1 MNEGKGDWMTKHLVS
16 ILIALIIGAGH
27 GLYQAH
33 HSANVYVEKPLL
45 SAEQEAQ
52 VTETAT
58 VEPQPVVEEA
68 KEPTEEP
75 IKPSRGGQHGRY
87 MEVTAYTG
95 APDEGG
101 GITATGKRVRR
112 GMCATGSEYR
122 FGTVLYVEG
131 FGEVVVEDRGVSN
144 GHLDLAVDSKKEAF
158 QLGRT
163 IRKVYVV
170 STPD

>member
-1 MNEGKGDWMTKHLVS
+1 MNEGKGDCMTKHLVS
-16 ILIALIIGAGH
+16 IFIALLVAS
-27 GLYQAH
+27 LYTIATMPQQE
-33 HSANVYVEKPLL
+33 YEKPPL
-45 SAEQEAQ
+45 SAKQEAQ
-52 VTETAT
+52 IVETT
-58 VEPQPVVEEA
+58 PPVEPVQEKVEEVK
-68 KEPTEEP
+68 KEVIEQ
-75 IKPSRGGQHGRY
+75 KPSRGGQQGRY

-101 GITATGKRVRR
+101 GITASGKKVRR

-122 FGTVLYVEG
+122 IGTVLYVEG

-158 QLGRT
+158 KLGRT

-170 STPD
+170 STPN

>member
-1 MNEGKGDWMTKHLVS
+1 MNEGKGDCMTKHLVS

-27 GLYQAH
+27 GLYQ
-33 HSANVYVEKPLL
+33 SNEGIEKPLL

-52 VTETAT
+52 VMETAT
-58 VEPQPVVEEA
+58 VDPQPVVEEV

-75 IKPSRGGQHGRY
+75 IKPSRGWQQGRY

-101 GITATGKRVRR
+101 GITASGKKVRR

-122 FGTVLYVEG
+122 IGTVLYVEG

-158 QLGRT
+158 KLGRT

-170 STPD
+170 STPE

>member
-1 MNEGKGDWMTKHLVS
+1 MNEGKGDCMTKHLVS

-27 GLYQAH
+27 GLYQAS
-33 HSANVYVEKPLL
+33 HSANVFIEKPLL

-52 VTETAT
+52 TMETAT
-58 VEPQPVVEEA
+58 VEPQPVVEEV
-68 KEPTEEP
+68 KEHTEEP
-75 IKPSRGGQHGRY
+75 IKPSRGGQQGSY

-158 QLGRT
+158 NLGRT